1 MICIIHIFV
10 LCEIIIYRVDAA
22 YVIYVLYYQG
32 RIENYQSPL
41 DLDAVSTVD
50 ARLDGSGPDSKSKY
64 LHEILAPGAEAG
76 DQVLR
81 VRRCRDQQQQQQ
93 AERGHSAYRA
103 VQAGGDI
110 PARGLARGC
119 GGRGG
124 GSSAE
129 YSAETVN
136 IHYSTVVRSAVR
148 AELSGE
154 EMDRM
159 LEEKMVRVYADM
171 ERSKRE
177 RCELDTESRRHNDNF
192 LASEK
197 CLLTSNYR
205 DVEPGAERGV
215 AGAGMGM
222 AGVQARALYD
232 FVAETPAE
240 LGLVRGCSLT
250 VTGRLDQHWLRGEA
264 GGRRGI
270 FPATYIELGP
280 GSGAGAGAGRRARA
294 SHTFRAEQGGE
305 LSVVRGEVVT
315 VERWVDPSWVEASL
329 GDRRGLVPASYL
341 ALDTDP
347 APELPG
353 VAEVAEESVTRPSQL
368 IKLRLRREFAQRE
381 RRQQGLEQLLAAL
394 AALCPAPAPPSPSLS
409 PASSSPRLTDSGRSS
424 SSAGSVA
431 AEGAQLTAQ

>member
-1 MICIIHIFV
+1 M
-10 LCEIIIYRVDAA
+10 
-22 YVIYVLYYQG
+22 
-32 RIENYQSPL
+32 
-41 DLDAVSTVD
+41 D
-50 ARLDGSGPDSKSKY
+50 ARPDGSESDSKSKY
-64 LHEILAPGAEAG
+64 LHEILAAGSETG

-81 VRRCRDQQQQQQ
+81 VRRCRQQQPQQPQQ
-93 AERGHSAYRA
+93 AHSAYRA

-110 PARGLARGC
+110 PARGLARVG
-119 GGRGG
+119 GGRDQ

-136 IHYSTVVRSAVR
+136 IHYSTVVRSEVR
-148 AELSGE
+148 AELSDE
-154 EMDRM
+154 VMDRM

-177 RCELDTESRRHNDNF
+177 RCELDNESRRHNDNF
-192 LASEK
+192 LAREK

-205 DVEPGAERGV
+205 DVEPDAGRGV
-215 AGAGMGM
+215 AGAGRGV

-232 FVAETPAE
+232 FVAETPDE
-240 LGLVRGCSLT
+240 LGLVRGSSLT
-250 VTGRLDQHWLRGEA
+250 VTGRLDPHWLRGEA

-270 FPATYIELGP
+270 FPATYVELGP
-280 GSGAGAGAGRRARA
+280 GRGAGRRAVV

-305 LSVVRGEVVT
+305 LSVVRGEVVA
-315 VERWVDPSWVEASL
+315 VERWVDPHWVEASL

-341 ALDTDP
+341 ALDPDP

-353 VAEVAEESVTRPSQL
+353 AAEVAEESLTRPSHL
-368 IKLRLRREFAQRE
+368 LKLRLRREFAERE
-381 RRQQGLEQLLAAL
+381 RRQQSLEQLLAAL
-394 AALCPAPAPPSPSLS
+394 AALCPAPPSPSLS

>member
-1 MICIIHIFV
+1 M
-10 LCEIIIYRVDAA
+10 
-22 YVIYVLYYQG
+22 
-32 RIENYQSPL
+32 
-41 DLDAVSTVD
+41 
-50 ARLDGSGPDSKSKY
+50 
-64 LHEILAPGAEAG
+64 
-76 DQVLR
+76 
-81 VRRCRDQQQQQQ
+81 
-93 AERGHSAYRA
+93 
-103 VQAGGDI
+103 QAGGDI

-119 GGRGG
+119 GGRGE
-124 GSSAE
+124 GSGAE

-148 AELSGE
+148 AELSDE

-192 LASEK
+192 LAREK

-205 DVEPGAERGV
+205 DVEPGAGRGV
-215 AGAGMGM
+215 

-264 GGRRGI
+264 SGRRGI
-270 FPATYIELGP
+270 FPATYVDLCP
-280 GSGAGAGAGRRARA
+280 GSGAGAGRRARA

-315 VERWVDPSWVEASL
+315 VERWVDPGWVEASL

-353 VAEVAEESVTRPSQL
+353 EAGVVME
-368 IKLRLRREFAQRE
+368 IRLRDD
-381 RRQQGLEQLLAAL
+381 GLGKCSHITHCLSLLEL
-394 AALCPAPAPPSPSLS
+394 ELK
-409 PASSSPRLTDSGRSS
+409 
-424 SSAGSVA
+424 VA
-431 AEGAQLTAQ
+431 KISQCR

>member
-1 MICIIHIFV
+1 M
-10 LCEIIIYRVDAA
+10 
-22 YVIYVLYYQG
+22 
-32 RIENYQSPL
+32 
-41 DLDAVSTVD
+41 D
-50 ARLDGSGPDSKSKY
+50 ARPDGSESDSKSKY
-64 LHEILAPGAEAG
+64 LHEILAAGSETG

-81 VRRCRDQQQQQQ
+81 VRRCRQQQPEQPQQ
-93 AERGHSAYRA
+93 AHSAYRA

-110 PARGLARGC
+110 PARGLARVG
-119 GGRGG
+119 GGRDQ

-136 IHYSTVVRSAVR
+136 IHYSTVVRSEVR
-148 AELSGE
+148 AELSDE
-154 EMDRM
+154 VMDRM

-177 RCELDTESRRHNDNF
+177 RCELDNESRRHNDNF
-192 LASEK
+192 LAREK

-205 DVEPGAERGV
+205 DVEPDAGRGV
-215 AGAGMGM
+215 AGAGRGV

-232 FVAETPAE
+232 FVAETPDE
-240 LGLVRGCSLT
+240 LGLVRGSSLT
-250 VTGRLDQHWLRGEA
+250 VTGRLDPHWLRGEA

-270 FPATYIELGP
+270 FPATYVELGP
-280 GSGAGAGAGRRARA
+280 GRGAGRRAQA
-294 SHTFRAEQGGE
+294 SHTFRAEQSGE
-305 LSVVRGEVVT
+305 LSVVRGEVVA
-315 VERWVDPSWVEASL
+315 VERWVDPHWVEASL

-341 ALDTDP
+341 ALDPDP

-353 VAEVAEESVTRPSQL
+353 AAEVAEESLTRPSHL
-368 IKLRLRREFAQRE
+368 LKLRLRREFAERE
-381 RRQQGLEQLLAAL
+381 RRQQSLEQLLAVL
-394 AALCPAPAPPSPSLS
+394 AALCPAPPSPSLS

>member
-1 MICIIHIFV
+1 M
-10 LCEIIIYRVDAA
+10 
-22 YVIYVLYYQG
+22 
-32 RIENYQSPL
+32 S
-41 DLDAVSTVD
+41 
-50 ARLDGSGPDSKSKY
+50 SKK
-64 LHEILAPGAEAG
+64 
-76 DQVLR
+76 
-81 VRRCRDQQQQQQ
+81 
-93 AERGHSAYRA
+93 
-103 VQAGGDI
+103 
-110 PARGLARGC
+110 
-119 GGRGG
+119 
-124 GSSAE
+124 
-129 YSAETVN
+129 
-136 IHYSTVVRSAVR
+136 
-148 AELSGE
+148 
-154 EMDRM
+154 
-159 LEEKMVRVYADM
+159 
-171 ERSKRE
+171 ERS
-177 RCELDTESRRHNDNF
+177 ELDPESRRHNDNF
-192 LASEK
+192 LAREK

-205 DVEPGAERGV
+205 DVEPV
-215 AGAGMGM
+215 VGMGVT
-222 AGVQARALYD
+222 GVQARALYD

-270 FPATYIELGP
+270 FPATYVELGP
-280 GSGAGAGAGRRARA
+280 GTGAGAGRRARA

-315 VERWVDPSWVEASL
+315 VERWVDPGWVEASL

-347 APELPG
+347 APELSELPG
-353 VAEVAEESVTRPSQL
+353 VAEVAEESVTRPTQL
-368 IKLRLRREFAQRE
+368 LKLRLRREFAERE

>member
-1 MICIIHIFV
+1 M
-10 LCEIIIYRVDAA
+10 
-22 YVIYVLYYQG
+22 
-32 RIENYQSPL
+32 
-41 DLDAVSTVD
+41 D
-50 ARLDGSGPDSKSKY
+50 ARPDGSESDSKSKY
-64 LHEILAPGAEAG
+64 LHEILAPGSETG

-81 VRRCRDQQQQQQ
+81 VRRCRQQQQPEQPQQ
-93 AERGHSAYRA
+93 AHSAYRA

-110 PARGLARGC
+110 PARGLARVG
-119 GGRGG
+119 GGRDQ

-136 IHYSTVVRSAVR
+136 IHYSTVVRSEVR
-148 AELSGE
+148 AELSDE
-154 EMDRM
+154 VMDRM

-177 RCELDTESRRHNDNF
+177 RCELDNESRRHNDNF
-192 LASEK
+192 LAREK

-205 DVEPGAERGV
+205 DVEPGAGRGV
-215 AGAGMGM
+215 AGAGRGVAGAGRGV

-240 LGLVRGCSLT
+240 LGLVRGSSLT
-250 VTGRLDQHWLRGEA
+250 VTGRLDPHWLRGEA

-270 FPATYIELGP
+270 FPATYVELGP
-280 GSGAGAGAGRRARA
+280 GRGAGRRAVV
-294 SHTFRAEQGGE
+294 SHTFRAEQSGE
-305 LSVVRGEVVT
+305 LSVVRGEVVA
-315 VERWVDPSWVEASL
+315 VERWVDPHWVEASL

-341 ALDTDP
+341 ALDPDPDP

-353 VAEVAEESVTRPSQL
+353 AAEVAEESLTRPSHL
-368 IKLRLRREFAQRE
+368 LKLRLRREFAERE
-381 RRQQGLEQLLAAL
+381 RRQQSLEQLLAAL
-394 AALCPAPAPPSPSLS
+394 AALCPAPPSPSLS